1 MFIFYQ
7 PEIRQGTSTLDKE
20 ESRHCVKVLRKKEGD
35 FIRIADGQGTFYE
48 AVIEEADSKKCR
60 FKVIQHQS
68 IKPDPFHIHIALA
81 PTKNLDRTEWF
92 VEKAVE
98 IGVHQISLIFCEN
111 AERKVLK
118 TERLERKA
126 VSAMKQSQRPY
137 MPTLGGLEKFEDFI
151 QQQRADHKL
160 IAYLGEQMRPQLVN
174 AVPPAN
180 SYLVLIG
187 PEGDFSEREVEQAVG
202 SGFHPVSLGNSRL
215 RTETAGIAA
224 CHTLQL
230 IQLLRHN

>member
-7 PEIRQGTSTLDKE
+7 PDIRQGTDTLDQE
-20 ESRHCVKVLRKKEGD
+20 ESRHCVTVLRKKEGD
-35 FIRIADGQGTFYE
+35 SIRVADGHGTFYE
-48 AVIEEADSKKCR
+48 AVIEEADPKKCR
-60 FKVIQHQS
+60 FKVTHHQS
-68 IKPDPFHIHIALA
+68 LKPDPFHIHIALA

-98 IGVHQISLIFCEN
+98 IGVHQISLILCEN

-118 TERLERKA
+118 TERLKRKA

-137 MPTLGGLEKFEDFI
+137 MPVLGELEKFEDFV
-151 QQQRADHKL
+151 QQQKADHKL
-160 IAYLGEQMRPQLVN
+160 IAYLGEQIRPQLVT
-174 AVPPAN
+174 AIPPAS

-187 PEGDFSEREVEQAVG
+187 PEGDFSEKEVEQAVS
-202 SGFHPVSLGNSRL
+202 SGFHPVSLGNNRL

-230 IQLLRHN
+230 IQLLHLD